1 MLRIHGVQ
9 ICSAMITTIPVSIG
23 TLWAYL
29 STKPDIFNNLE
40 LTGFSI
46 RAEDTVLE
54 LLDDIKDPDIVL
66 CTLYMWN
73 RNRTNKL
80 TKAIKEKYPNCKIIV
95 GGNDVPQNIDRLNE
109 FSKENPQY
117 DYYVWSEG
125 EIALE
130 NIIRKELGYEYLDD
144 CFTYYENSNLKI
156 QTTKRYLN
164 HKAEL
169 DIPSPCAMG
178 IYNDIIKKYKDKI
191 EIQGVLETNRGCP
204 YSCTFCDWGL
214 EEKLRKFS
222 IERIKQEIDWMV
234 DNVQE
239 MMIADANFGILSRD
253 VEISK
258 YIVERTKRPD
268 AVLHSTNVTYAK
280 NNKERVLEIAEI
292 MEKHDLNRA
301 GASFS
306 LQTLHPPT
314 NAVIKR
320 EDIKTLNN
328 MQWIADNFSARG
340 LPFYNEII
348 MGLPL
353 ETKKSYLDGIER
365 LLDFNPFEIHMYK
378 LALLENSEMS
388 LDHQS
393 DKYGMRWSKFP
404 QGPSKYDD
412 EVEYTYLINSTNT
425 MSFEEMKYIRGIRD
439 MVQVLWF
446 GKITMYIMRYLKSR
460 HQIGFIEFFENIFK
474 EICNT
479 HLKQKFLDSFLDIRE
494 SDNVEFYYDYN
505 KNAPF
510 QRYTNSWIF
519 LISNI
524 DEIYDIIR
532 KSLIKNQNIN
542 VEELDDILHFNKE
555 ILIDKNVT
563 IKKSFET
570 KYNWFRFF
578 RENKLIEESCV
589 WDVNVYKLGT
599 PAYEP
604 TIKDALYF
612 AAGGH
617 TYIFNKQSAF
627 TYQRGKINGQEFV
640 HRVGRFFFPHESI
653 QEDLPK

>member
-1 MLRIHGVQ
+1 
-9 ICSAMITTIPVSIG
+9 
-23 TLWAYL
+23 
-29 STKPDIFNNLE
+29 
-40 LTGFSI
+40 
-46 RAEDTVLE
+46 
-54 LLDDIKDPDIVL
+54 
-66 CTLYMWN
+66 
-73 RNRTNKL
+73 
-80 TKAIKEKYPNCKIIV
+80 
-95 GGNDVPQNIDRLNE
+95 
-109 FSKENPQY
+109 
-117 DYYVWSEG
+117 
-125 EIALE
+125 
-130 NIIRKELGYEYLDD
+130 
-144 CFTYYENSNLKI
+144 
-156 QTTKRYLN
+156 
-164 HKAEL
+164 
-169 DIPSPCAMG
+169 
-178 IYNDIIKKYKDKI
+178 
-191 EIQGVLETNRGCP
+191 
-204 YSCTFCDWGL
+204 
-214 EEKLRKFS
+214 
-222 IERIKQEIDWMV
+222 
-234 DNVQE
+234 
-239 MMIADANFGILSRD
+239 
-253 VEISK
+253 
-258 YIVERTKRPD
+258 
-268 AVLHSTNVTYAK
+268 
-280 NNKERVLEIAEI
+280 
-292 MEKHDLNRA
+292 
-301 GASFS
+301 
-306 LQTLHPPT
+306 
-314 NAVIKR
+314 
-320 EDIKTLNN
+320 
-328 MQWIADNFSARG
+328 
-340 LPFYNEII
+340 
-348 MGLPL
+348 
-353 ETKKSYLDGIER
+353 
-365 LLDFNPFEIHMYK
+365 
-378 LALLENSEMS
+378 
-388 LDHQS
+388 
-393 DKYGMRWSKFP
+393 
-404 QGPSKYDD
+404 
-412 EVEYTYLINSTNT
+412 

-460 HQIGFIEFFENIFK
+460 YQIGFIEFFENIFK

-578 RENKLIEESCV
+578 RENKLIKESCV

>member
-1 MLRIHGVQ
+1 
-9 ICSAMITTIPVSIG
+9 
-23 TLWAYL
+23 
-29 STKPDIFNNLE
+29 
-40 LTGFSI
+40 
-46 RAEDTVLE
+46 
-54 LLDDIKDPDIVL
+54 
-66 CTLYMWN
+66 
-73 RNRTNKL
+73 
-80 TKAIKEKYPNCKIIV
+80 
-95 GGNDVPQNIDRLNE
+95 
-109 FSKENPQY
+109 
-117 DYYVWSEG
+117 
-125 EIALE
+125 
-130 NIIRKELGYEYLDD
+130 
-144 CFTYYENSNLKI
+144 
-156 QTTKRYLN
+156 
-164 HKAEL
+164 
-169 DIPSPCAMG
+169 
-178 IYNDIIKKYKDKI
+178 
-191 EIQGVLETNRGCP
+191 
-204 YSCTFCDWGL
+204 
-214 EEKLRKFS
+214 
-222 IERIKQEIDWMV
+222 
-234 DNVQE
+234 
-239 MMIADANFGILSRD
+239 
-253 VEISK
+253 
-258 YIVERTKRPD
+258 
-268 AVLHSTNVTYAK
+268 
-280 NNKERVLEIAEI
+280 
-292 MEKHDLNRA
+292 
-301 GASFS
+301 
-306 LQTLHPPT
+306 
-314 NAVIKR
+314 
-320 EDIKTLNN
+320 
-328 MQWIADNFSARG
+328 
-340 LPFYNEII
+340 
-348 MGLPL
+348 
-353 ETKKSYLDGIER
+353 
-365 LLDFNPFEIHMYK
+365 
-378 LALLENSEMS
+378 
-388 LDHQS
+388 
-393 DKYGMRWSKFP
+393 
-404 QGPSKYDD
+404 
-412 EVEYTYLINSTNT
+412 

-460 HQIGFIEFFENIFK
+460 YQIGFIEFFENIFK

-532 KSLIKNQNIN
+532 ESLIKNQNIN
-542 VEELDDILHFNKE
+542 VEELDDVLHFNKE

-578 RENKLIEESCV
+578 RENKLIKELCV